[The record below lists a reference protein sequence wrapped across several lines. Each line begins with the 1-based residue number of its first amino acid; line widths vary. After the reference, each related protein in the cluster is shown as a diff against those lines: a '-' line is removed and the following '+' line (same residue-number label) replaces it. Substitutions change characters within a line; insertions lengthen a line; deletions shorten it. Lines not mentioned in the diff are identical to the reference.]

1 MAGCLSQRHK
11 AGVDTSQSLR
21 RRRNTMTDVANK
33 IITSEQAIRLSE
45 ELREKHKRI
54 VLCGGC
60 FDILHIG
67 HAIFLSHAKKQGD
80 ALFILLES
88 DLAIRKLKGKNRP
101 INSQD
106 DRAML
111 LALLSITD
119 GIILLNGVLYD
130 EDYDKLI
137 SALKPAI
144 IATTKADPQR
154 AHKVRQADSVGANVI
169 DVTEQIKTNS
179 TTKIAELLQSEL

>member
-1 MAGCLSQRHK
+1 MI
-11 AGVDTSQSLR
+11 
-21 RRRNTMTDVANK
+21 DVAKK
-33 IITSEQAIRLSE
+33 IITPKQAVSLSE
-45 ELREKHKRI
+45 ELRKNHKRI

-88 DLAIRKLKGKNRP
+88 DQAIKKLKGNNRP

-119 GIILLNGVLYD
+119 SIILLNGVLHDNDYD
-130 EDYDKLI
+130 ELI

-154 AHKVRQADSVGANVI
+154 VHKVRQANSVGAKVI
-169 DVTEQIKTNS
+169 DVTELIRTNS
-179 TTKIAELLQSEL
+179 TTKIAELLQREL